1 MTGVGST
8 LRDQKHDMGAG
19 QTPVARAPQ
28 HRPSSATEP
37 NRGRCRRTDNN
48 DWDAFLYKIITLAA
62 TASLLALAAC
72 NRNTETAPAV
82 DDATASADAMSADR
96 AGSDASTSAPVA
108 PSGAATSGNA
118 ASETMAPADSSM
130 AAPTGAGVG
139 PVTDDTRANAQTA
152 AEDTNL
158 HPKPPTN

>member
-1 MTGVGST
+1 M
-8 LRDQKHDMGAG
+8 
-19 QTPVARAPQ
+19 
-28 HRPSSATEP
+28 
-37 NRGRCRRTDNN
+37 
-48 DWDAFLYKIITLAA
+48 YKIITLAA
-62 TASLLALAAC
+62 TASLFALAAC
-72 NRNTETAPAV
+72 NRDTETAPAV
-82 DDATASADAMSADR
+82 DDATASADAMSVDR

-152 AEDTNL
+152 AEETNL